1 MIMTISL
8 IAWMSKNRT
17 IWKNNNLPWNY
28 PEDLQYFRKT
38 TNWHPVV
45 MWLSTYYSIWK
56 PLPNR
61 RNIVLSRQELEIEG
75 IEIFHSIPE
84 LIKTLKSQN
93 DDKEIF
99 IIWWASI
106 YNQFLDFADKIYLTE
121 IKKDYEQL
129 IGRKVHK
136 TTIYRLLKRH
146 NWQKIMHRSYHPK
159 LGKKLTTM

>member
-121 IKKDYEQL
+121 IKKDYDWDTFFPIFEDKFTEISREKHDEL
-129 IGRKVHK
+129 DFVVYKRK
-136 TTIYRLLKRH
+136 
-146 NWQKIMHRSYHPK
+146 
-159 LGKKLTTM
+159 

>member
-121 IKKDYEQL
+121 IKKEYDWDTFFPEFEEYFTEVSREKHDEL
-129 IGRKVHK
+129 DFVIYNRK
-136 TTIYRLLKRH
+136 
-146 NWQKIMHRSYHPK
+146 
-159 LGKKLTTM
+159 